1 MNAWQGVVVA
11 VPTPFRADLSV
22 DLDRLREHVRWLAD
36 AGCDAVSP
44 CGPLGEYQNLSDAER
59 ADVVRATV
67 EAAPPGCAV
76 VAGAGGYG
84 SRQATF
90 WAEQA
95 AVVGA
100 DAVLAP
106 PPHPYRAG
114 AAEVVAHF
122 RAVAAVGLPV
132 VVHNDPATLVEL
144 PPDLLA
150 RIAETDGIAA
160 VTTTGADVHRLRDLC
175 PHLDLVA
182 GADDVLL
189 EVVVCGA
196 TGWLA
201 ALPNAFPR
209 RGVDLFA
216 RCASRDVAAALALY
230 TDLHPLLRCSASV
243 QAVKFS
249 MELAERYGGPSRPP
263 RAALTAHDRDAV
275 TAAVARM
282 IDSPACVER
291 GTSSYRQMHGDPGVR
306 RP

>member
-11 VPTPFRADLSV
+11 LPTPFRADLSL
-22 DLDRLREHVRWLAD
+22 DLDRLQEHVGWLAA

-67 EAAPPGCAV
+67 EAAPAGCAV

-90 WAEQA
+90 WAAQA
-95 AVVGA
+95 ADAGA
-100 DAVLAP
+100 RAVLAP
-106 PPHPYRAG
+106 PPHPYRASD
-114 AAEVVAHF
+114 AEVVAHY

-132 VVHNDPATLVEL
+132 VVHNDPSTLVEL

-150 RIAETDGIAA
+150 RIAETQGIAA
-160 VTTTGADVHRLRDLC
+160 VTTIGADLHRLRDLC

-182 GADDVLL
+182 GADDMLL
-189 EVVVCGA
+189 EAVVCGA

-209 RGVDLFA
+209 LGVDVYA
-216 RCASRDVAAALALY
+216 RCASRDVSAALPLY
-230 TDLHPLLRCSASV
+230 SDLHPLLRCSGSV

-263 RAALTAHDRDAV
+263 RAALPAHDRAAV
-275 TAAVARM
+275 TAAVAR
-282 IDSPACVER
+282 ALLHV
-291 GTSSYRQMHGDPGVR
+291 
-306 RP
+306 